1 MFELPDGR
9 LIAYE
14 TWGDETGK
22 PVLFNH
28 GTGDSRLARNPRE
41 RLTEEL
47 GVNLIT
53 VDRPGVGGSSQNPNR
68 SILDWA
74 ADIEALADFLSLDRF
89 ALAGHSTG
97 GPHALG
103 IAHRLGD
110 RVTGIALASP
120 LGPLDEPGAMKMLLN
135 KDMKTVALLRH
146 TDWLVKRGLHHQLEQ
161 AEKDIPGF
169 VEGLARQA
177 PSDARTFL
185 DDPEM
190 REMFEE
196 EIETAFS
203 QGEQAVIDDTNAL
216 FDWGFVPEEVS
227 QPVVLF
233 YGDADD
239 VLDPAMPRRLGERLS
254 SCRMQNWPGAG
265 HYACFDRWQEFLG
278 AAV

>member
-1 MFELPDGR
+1 MQKFELPDGR

-110 RVTGIALASP
+110 RVNGIALASP

-146 TDWLVKRGLHHQLEQ
+146 TLDGGGGVRRDLDIAVELHARGDAVVGQLNGLDAAGLH
-161 AEKDIPGF
+161 AAKGDIGVLVQSATGDEIRGNLIRPDAQPG
-169 VEGLARQA
+169 GNTQ
-177 PSDARTFL
+177 
-185 DDPEM
+185 
-190 REMFEE
+190 
-196 EIETAFS
+196 I
-203 QGEQAVIDDTNAL
+203 
-216 FDWGFVPEEVS
+216 
-227 QPVVLF
+227 
-233 YGDADD
+233 
-239 VLDPAMPRRLGERLS
+239 
-254 SCRMQNWPGAG
+254 
-265 HYACFDRWQEFLG
+265 
-278 AAV
+278 